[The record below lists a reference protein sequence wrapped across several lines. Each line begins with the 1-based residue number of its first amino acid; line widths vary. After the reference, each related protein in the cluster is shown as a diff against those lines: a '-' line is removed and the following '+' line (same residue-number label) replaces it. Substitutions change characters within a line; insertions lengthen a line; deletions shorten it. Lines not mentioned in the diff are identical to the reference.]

1 MILDLSSGLLE
12 ACGALR
18 SRSALP
24 FFSLMLIRPFPSY
37 RMPAPKGCSEAV
49 YEVMKECWEADP
61 EKRID
66 FPVIHEAMKEIQT
79 ELHEQAST

>member
-1 MILDLSSGLLE
+1 
-12 ACGALR
+12 
-18 SRSALP
+18 
-24 FFSLMLIRPFPSY
+24 
-37 RMPAPKGCSEAV
+37 MPAPKGCSEAV